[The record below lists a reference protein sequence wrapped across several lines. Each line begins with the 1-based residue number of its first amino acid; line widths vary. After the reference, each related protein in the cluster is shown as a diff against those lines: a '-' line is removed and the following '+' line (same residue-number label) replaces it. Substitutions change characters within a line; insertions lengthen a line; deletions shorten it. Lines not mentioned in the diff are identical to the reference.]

1 MPMLNRATQFL
12 QRFRRDEEASATI
25 EFVMLVPLVMWI
37 VFSVIE
43 SGWLST
49 QQTML
54 NRGMNL
60 AVRDLRLGRRP
71 NPTADD
77 IKQDICNYAG
87 ILRNCMANLTLE
99 LVEISDPIG
108 GLTAVCVDRASAIDP
123 VVAFDAGSHLD
134 QDIMVARACYIVDP
148 LIPGAGFGAA
158 LPKDPTG
165 GFHMVAFSAF
175 VNEPGA

>member
-1 MPMLNRATQFL
+1 MPMLTRATQFL
-12 QRFRRDEEASATI
+12 QRFRRDEEASATV

-49 QQTML
+49 QQAML

-60 AVRDLRLGRRP
+60 AIRDLRLGRRT

-87 ILRNCMANLTLE
+87 ILRNCMANITLE
-99 LVEISDPIG
+99 LVEVSNPIG
-108 GLTAVCVDRASAIDP
+108 GLTAVCVDRVTAIEP
-123 VVAFDAGSHLD
+123 VVTFNPGSHLD
-134 QDIMVARACYIVDP
+134 QDIMVARACYVVDP

-158 LPKDPTG
+158 LPKDPSG
-165 GFHMVAFSAF
+165 GFHMVAFAAF
-175 VNEPGA
+175 VNEPGT